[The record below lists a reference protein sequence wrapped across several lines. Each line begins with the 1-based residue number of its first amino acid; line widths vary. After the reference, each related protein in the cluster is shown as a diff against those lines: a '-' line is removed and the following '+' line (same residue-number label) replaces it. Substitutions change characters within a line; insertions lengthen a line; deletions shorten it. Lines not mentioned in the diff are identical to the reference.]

1 VSNENYMYVD
11 AHLGIMQ
18 MIPCQQVECMTH
30 LTRNSLIMVDVKENI
45 RYHNHQEQLEDLKME
60 TFTENLWENE
70 RNKINRN
77 EAYVH
82 QLLSDTKSGHVIMS
96 SPNILSFVF
105 LVLLFAP
112 FLFTTKLNL
121 FGPVDFSNLKSWKI
135 TET

>member
-1 VSNENYMYVD
+1 MYVD

-18 MIPCQQVECMTH
+18 MIPACVCQQVECMRH

-60 TFTENLWENE
+60 TFTEYPWKNE

-96 SPNILSFVF
+96 SPNIPSFVF

-112 FLFTTKLNL
+112 FLFATKLNL
-121 FGPVDFSNLKSWKI
+121 FGPVDFSNLKS
-135 TET
+135 